1 MMNFVNIAPFLTL
14 AAAVIG
20 LVFAA
25 YKFYWVK
32 AKPEGTAQMSGIAAK
47 IRKVL
52 WHISS
57 ASIRLYQ
64 SSLSVCWLYCAL
76 WQVLACLHGLSPL
89 HFFRADSFPV
99 CQALSE

>member
-1 MMNFVNIAPFLTL
+1 MEIIKYIYKKREVYVMMNFVNIAPFLTL

-47 IRKVL
+47 IRKGAMAYL
-52 WHISS
+52 
-57 ASIRLYQ
+57 
-64 SSLSVCWLYCAL
+64 
-76 WQVLACLHGLSPL
+76 
-89 HFFRADSFPV
+89 
-99 CQALSE
+99 